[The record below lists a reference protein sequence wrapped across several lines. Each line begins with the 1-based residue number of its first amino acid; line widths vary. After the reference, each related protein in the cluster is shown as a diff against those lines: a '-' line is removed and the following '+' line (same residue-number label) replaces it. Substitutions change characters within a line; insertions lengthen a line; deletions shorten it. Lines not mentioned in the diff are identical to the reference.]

1 MAEQQR
7 FVRLNREQKRVLD
20 LVKPYDGD
28 DAFFDLVQR
37 SEVGGLSFTRLI
49 PTLGELER
57 AGYLTVIQS
66 GGRPTC
72 IALSTVA
79 YCYREEY
86 LLNIVLPFADRV
98 VTGAVGGL
106 LVWALSRVFG

>member
-20 LVKPYDGD
+20 LVKPFDGD
-28 DAFFDLVQR
+28 GTFFDLVQR
-37 SEVGGLSFTRLI
+37 VEVGGLSYMRLV
-49 PTLGELER
+49 PGLGGLER
-57 AGYLTVIQS
+57 AGYLTVIKS
-66 GGRPTC
+66 GNRPMC

-106 LVWALSRVFG
+106 LVWALSRIFG